1 VSSPLVLQAKREEL
15 RDAGGPTTEL
25 HIAAAVEHEK
35 EARDTGS
42 SRNSGSC
49 RRGRARCV
57 SGRRRT
63 RAARRG
69 RLPLTRIFGISV
81 GALNAT
87 LFAQG
92 ELLRLWQ
99 TIREE
104 DVHRTFSWPRV
115 AWRVTV
121 GGQLGFNDNRPLR
134 DLIREHGEVRPF
146 LVPAHAGRVS
156 LVTGL
161 YDTVESSELGFF
173 GAVWQSATMLAI
185 WEPVGERAYV
195 DGAIGNAAP
204 LGDALDHE
212 PSEIVVVL
220 NAPKQSSRRNRRAT
234 SLPQPGAAS
243 RRSPSTRSSRRTCGS
258 FCGSTPSSVRRPKPA
273 LPCGARR
280 TAVRTAS
287 ARSAWSCPLSR
298 SATPSISR
306 PRSWPGTCRPGSRQ
320 RARRYGLKIR
330 ESFW

>member
-1 VSSPLVLQAKREEL
+1 VLREE
-15 RDAGGPTTEL
+15 GGY
-25 HIAAAVEHEK
+25 
-35 EARDTGS
+35 RW
-42 SRNSGSC
+42 
-49 RRGRARCV
+49 
-57 SGRRRT
+57 
-63 RAARRG
+63 
-69 RLPLTRIFGISV
+69 TRIFGISL

-121 GGQLGFNDNRPLR
+121 GGQLGYDNRPLR
-134 DLIREHGEVRPF
+134 DLIREHGEGRPF

-161 YDTVESSELGFF
+161 YDTVDSSEPGSFD
-173 GAVWQSATMLAI
+173 AVWQSTTMPVI

-195 DGAIGNAAP
+195 DGAIRNAAP

-220 NAPKQSSRRNRRAT
+220 NAPKEIEPAGPPRHIV
-234 SLPQPGAAS
+234 AAA
-243 RRSPSTRSSRRTCGS
+243 RRSLAEIAINEIFATDVRDFLRINALVCQAAEAGVTL
-258 FCGSTPSSVRRPKPA
+258 RRPTDGSPYSFYPIRVVLPPEPLGHTLDFTPEVETRNLQAGIEAAREA
-273 LPCGARR
+273 LRAQD
-280 TAVRTAS
+280 
-287 ARSAWSCPLSR
+287 
-298 SATPSISR
+298 
-306 PRSWPGTCRPGSRQ
+306 PRKLLVALGSRH
-320 RARRYGLKIR
+320 RRPA
-330 ESFW
+330 